1 MTPRPE
7 EADKVMDAVV
17 SQTSGAESPVAQL
30 MQNGS
35 DQQAASMA
43 YSLTTELNVPTEL
56 VNCFYN
62 NLLILFIPES
72 KTMLL
77 KWLLI
82 FTCLSAHYSMEEMLV
97 VQLIWQ
103 A

>member
-1 MTPRPE
+1 
-7 EADKVMDAVV
+7 MDAVV

-56 VNCFYN
+56 VNWFYN
-62 NLLILFIPES
+62 DLLTLFIHES
-72 KTMLL
+72 DIVL
-77 KWLLI
+77 
-82 FTCLSAHYSMEEMLV
+82 
-97 VQLIWQ
+97 
-103 A
+103 